1 MMNCAS
7 VLVRAFKLK
16 KKHPKTKYI
25 HMPSE
30 NPSKLVLGSLDAKIV
45 EDLLNDAFVSSTD
58 ISKKHKAPLST
69 VQRRRRYLENT
80 ILTRR
85 YEIDLRKQ
93 GFRIGE
99 MTVYPENGSGKEIVS
114 KIFSKYPNHVL
125 SIAIKID
132 GSVILAVMVY
142 FKTTTEIHDMMSDI
156 DSMAGVENVKFSE
169 TVDIIRDNK
178 SQIARTVSHAITG

>member
-1 MMNCAS
+1 MMNCTS

-16 KKHPKTKYI
+16 KKHPKTNNI
-25 HMPSE
+25 HTPNE
-30 NPSKLVLGSLDAKIV
+30 NPSKLVLGSLDAKII

-132 GSVILAVMVY
+132 GTIILAVTVY
-142 FKTTTEIHDMMSDI
+142 FKTTPEIHDMMTDI
-156 DSMAGVENVKFSE
+156 DSMAGVQDVKFSE

-178 SQIARTVSHAITG
+178 NQIARTVAHAITR

>member
-1 MMNCAS
+1 MNCAS

-16 KKHPKTKYI
+16 KKHPKTNNI
-25 HMPSE
+25 HTPNES
-30 NPSKLVLGSLDAKIV
+30 PSKLVLGSLDAKII

-69 VQRRRRYLENT
+69 VQRRRRILENT

-85 YEIDLRKQ
+85 YEIDLKKQ

-99 MTVYPENGSGKEIVS
+99 MTVYPENGSGKEIVR
-114 KIFSKYPNHVL
+114 KIFSMYPNRVL

-132 GSVILAVMVY
+132 GTVILAVMVY
-142 FKTTTEIHDMMSDI
+142 FKTTSEIHDMMTDI
-156 DSMAGVENVKFSE
+156 DSMAGVEDVKFSE

-178 SQIARTVSHAITG
+178 SQIARTVAHAITR